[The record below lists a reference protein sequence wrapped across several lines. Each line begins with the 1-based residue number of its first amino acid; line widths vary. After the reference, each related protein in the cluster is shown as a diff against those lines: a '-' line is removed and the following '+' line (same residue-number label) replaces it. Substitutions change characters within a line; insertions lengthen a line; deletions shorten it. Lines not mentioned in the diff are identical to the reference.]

1 MVFRLRGE
9 RFLPTRQAHKRV
21 DTKVSTL
28 LRITHFLRGHGADC
42 RHVTVLNRGTAEE
55 FFFRRDALR
64 ALMYPH
70 IRSVGYLSATQ
81 TSYSTQARHTRV
93 AQLYNALYRMAP
105 AN

>member
-9 RFLPTRQAHKRV
+9 RFLPTRQAHKSV
-21 DTKVSTL
+21 YTKVSTL

-42 RHVTVLNRGTAEE
+42 RHVTAVNRGTAED

-70 IRSVGYLSATQ
+70 IRSTRQRSATH
-81 TSYSTQARHTRV
+81 TGYS
-93 AQLYNALYRMAP
+93 AQGAA
-105 AN
+105 

>member
-42 RHVTVLNRGTAEE
+42 RHVTAVNRGTAED

-93 AQLYNALYRMAP
+93 AQLVSAL
-105 AN
+105 

>member
-9 RFLPTRQAHKRV
+9 WFLPARQAHKRV

-42 RHVTVLNRGTAEE
+42 RYVTAANRGTAEE

-70 IRSVGYLSATQ
+70 IRSVRYRSATQ
-81 TSYSTQARHTRV
+81 AVYSTQSA
-93 AQLYNALYRMAP
+93 A
-105 AN
+105 